1 MSKIIFEPEREEN
14 VRITVIWRGVKK
26 SKYNHEA
33 SLTTKE
39 YAKEVKKFLK
49 RRNFKSLAYLMNTT
63 NSVYFDPTHR
73 DKSFKS
79 EIYAGYFFILHL
91 LFALEE
97 KLEVVDKG
105 DDGYGARFPGRG
117 E

>member
-1 MSKIIFEPEREEN
+1 MSKIIFQPSGEN
-14 VRITVIWRGVKK
+14 TRITVIWRGGKR
-26 SKYNHEA
+26 SKHNYEV

-97 KLEVVDKG
+97 KLAIIDRCTKRRGKG
-105 DDGYGARFPGRG
+105 GK
-117 E
+117 